1 MTSGGEAG
9 EAKRIAKGLASG
21 VAGGLVIRVLLA
33 QHGQGPAIHLIKQ
46 LRHFMPSVR
55 DVLRGT
61 QEVDQHEKR
70 CQRLGR
76 RPLTWIAA
84 SKADQGGFEPPINA
98 GCASVSRTSMS
109 NASAVGPLVLLLSS
123 IVRASLLRRCVR
135 GQVAVKRVC
144 RWGGGH

>member
-46 LRHFMPSVR
+46 LWHFMPSVR

-61 QEVDQHEKR
+61 
-70 CQRLGR
+70 
-76 RPLTWIAA
+76 
-84 SKADQGGFEPPINA
+84 
-98 GCASVSRTSMS
+98 
-109 NASAVGPLVLLLSS
+109 
-123 IVRASLLRRCVR
+123 
-135 GQVAVKRVC
+135 
-144 RWGGGH
+144 